1 MLHRFFMAG
10 PPFSGRR
17 QFRTNSPTEIMK
29 IRNAIQV
36 RHHCPVCNMRN
47 RGFFCDL
54 PAPAFQAFEAVK
66 ITNTYPK
73 GSLLYLEGQT
83 ANGVYVLCQ
92 GRVKLSI
99 CSPDGKSIILRIAEP
114 GEVLGLNAAVNDT
127 LLDSTAEVIES
138 CQVNFVR
145 KADFVRLLEQY
156 GEACFNA
163 VKQMSRE
170 YNAAHRQIRSLGL
183 SHSVCDRLINLLLG
197 WCGPNG
203 TGEAIRL
210 RANFTHEELAE
221 MIGTSRETVTRVL
234 KHLRD
239 RELVSL
245 KGAHMVIH
253 DRDRLRRAIGTRHR

>member
-1 MLHRFFMAG
+1 
-10 PPFSGRR
+10 
-17 QFRTNSPTEIMK
+17 MK
-29 IRNAIQV
+29 LQDSFQV
-36 RHHCPVCNMRN
+36 TQRCPVCELPNG
-47 RGFFCDL
+47 GFFCDL
-54 PAPAFQAFEAVK
+54 PSTAFQAFEAIK

-73 GSLLYLEGQT
+73 GSLLYLEGQMS
-83 ANGVYVLCQ
+83 NGVYVLCR

-99 CSPDGKSIILRIAEP
+99 CSRDGKSIILRIAEP

-127 LLDSTAEVIES
+127 LLDSTAEVLES

-145 KADFVRLLEQY
+145 KADFVRLLEKY

-183 SHSVCDRLINLLLG
+183 SHSVGDRLIKLLLG

-203 TGEAIRL
+203 NGEAIRL

-221 MIGTSRETVTRVL
+221 MIGSSRETVTRIL
-234 KHLRD
+234 KDLRD

-253 DRDRLRRAIGTRHR
+253 DREKLRRAIGARHR